1 MRKQLIHIISV
12 FFILLLFGCTGNIE
26 IPTTSE
32 PENTQ
37 TSENGNSNNPTGD
50 NPGTNPTSGT
60 DDEKSS
66 SSPVY
71 TITIADLTNG
81 TVTPDKTSA
90 KAEETVTLTVTPE
103 WGYEL
108 ASLTVTDS
116 NNKAVTVTDS
126 KFTMPAANVTVNVS
140 FKKIAFSWDKYVDS
154 DIDPD
159 SDCGTITD
167 FTVAETADGCSFH
180 ITFNT
185 DDRAEASYSQS
196 HVAVRNVY
204 VKGGVLY
211 KFSWQDFSNYGTIS
225 LASFWLDCAQKWFSA
240 GASNSLITPD
250 YNYIN
255 YVYFKTDEDD
265 VLTITFRPNHVS
277 DDYEISNFKVEP
289 EIQESDTE
297 YTITMPDTL
306 SNGTVTVDKTTAKA
320 GETVTFNVTPE
331 WGYYSYIWVTDS
343 NNNRILVT
351 DNKFTMPSSN
361 VTVSIRFSQFD
372 SSNYEWV
379 CGVDDPKPADPGE
392 MTNYQSSGSGCSFD
406 IQFKDDEPYDGS
418 YSASKVA
425 VKNIYVK
432 GGVLYR
438 FSWTSYLKKDNSF
451 LKGTSIK
458 LNGFYLNRAKKWLDS
473 AIPNN
478 NIISYTSG
486 NYFGWGTDNSVYC
499 MFDSDEV
506 IDVVFRPV
514 HISASYTIY
523 NFKVEKTDIY
533 NVTFDTNGG
542 SDSPSPQ
549 RIFGG
554 QNATKP
560 ENPTKEGYI
569 FAGWQYNGSD
579 FDFKTPISDN
589 ITLTAQWKLAYKVI
603 FDSNGGS
610 EVTSQ
615 VIENGKKA
623 SYPVRP
629 KREGYV
635 FKGWRLSGS
644 DSNFDFYNT
653 PITDT
658 ITLTAQWNP
667 LYTVTFNSDG
677 GSDVASRLIEN
688 GTRMGTPDYPK
699 REGYVFKGWR
709 LPGSDTNFDFYNT
722 PITDNITLIAQ
733 WKQTYTV
740 TFDTN
745 GGSEVASKQIEIQ
758 NRVPKPEDPTK
769 EGYYFLGW
777 LKDEN
782 YFYFDDTEY
791 DSNITLSAQW
801 SEYYGTKAPT
811 EAKEVGDIVFSD
823 GSAIPYADFK
833 TLYSSVRNARKN
845 VIIAIIFYKGTEL
858 NSDDSEGN
866 PDTTTSRT
874 LGLGLKRC
882 KLVWCTSSAN
892 AYKTNITTIACT
904 PSGSDGAYTFA
915 GDKNGSDNLEQIAE
929 FLNEKHQTDETVVN
943 DTGVGQ
949 NSSVT
954 PEEAAELYPAFY
966 YGKNYKDQ
974 EGSNVTGTAYETGWY
989 LPTSAELFQ
998 IYVNGIGPD
1007 KVLDIGNLF
1016 RELVGGQFNDWF
1028 RASSQHASADI
1039 KASEIYSGTGAWH
1052 NEEKDKY
1059 AFCYCIREFN

>member
-277 DDYEISNFKVEP
+277 GDYVISNFTVEP
-289 EIQESDTE
+289 EIPDLDTE
-297 YTITMPDTL
+297 YTITMPDTV
-306 SNGTVTVDKTTAKA
+306 SHGTVTVDKTTAKA

-331 WGYYSYIWVTDS
+331 WGFYSNIWVTDS

-438 FSWTSYLKKDNSF
+438 FSWTSYLKKDNATMQC
-451 LKGTSIK
+451 KSIK
-458 LNGFYLNRAKKWLDS
+458 LNGFILKRAVPWGWLDS
-473 AIPNN
+473 ATAT
-478 NIISYTSG
+478 NIISYASERFDWG
-486 NYFGWGTDNSVYC
+486 VGWVTDNSVYC

-514 HISASYTIY
+514 HISASYRIY
-523 NFKVEKTDIY
+523 NFKVEETCVH

-542 SDSPSPQ
+542 SAAPAMQIVPD
-549 RIFGG
+549 GE
-554 QNATKP
+554 NAVKP
-560 ENPTKEGYI
+560 KEPTKAAGDDNAGYV
-569 FAGWQYNGSD
+569 FKGWDKDGTD
-579 FDFKTPISDN
+579 FDFKTPIKEN
-589 ITLTAQWKLAYKVI
+589 ITLTARWNPLYKVI
-603 FDSNGGS
+603 CAIGGDDVGSIVQVVENESKATVPDEPTKQGYVFKGWRLNGSNDNFNFAKTPITGTTTLYAQWNPLYSVSFDTDGGS
-610 EVTSQ
+610 TAPEMQ
-615 VIENGKKA
+615 IIENGNKA
-623 SYPVRP
+623 TAPADP
-629 KREGYV
+629 TKEGYV
-635 FKGWRLSGS
+635 FKGWRLNGS
-644 DSNFDFYNT
+644 NDNFNFA
-653 PITDT
+653 DT
-658 ITLTAQWNP
+658 CINGNIELTAKWSP
-667 LYTVTFNSDG
+667 SRKVTFNSNG
-677 GSDVASRLIEN
+677 GSDVLTQTVE
-688 GTRMGTPDYPK
+688 
-699 REGYVFKGWR
+699 KG
-709 LPGSDTNFDFYNT
+709 
-722 PITDNITLIAQ
+722 
-733 WKQTYTV
+733 
-740 TFDTN
+740 
-745 GGSEVASKQIEIQ
+745 
-758 NRVPKPEDPTK
+758 
-769 EGYYFLGW
+769 
-777 LKDEN
+777 
-782 YFYFDDTEY
+782 
-791 DSNITLSAQW
+791 
-801 SEYYGTKAPT
+801 
-811 EAKEVGDIVFSD
+811 
-823 GSAIPYADFK
+823 
-833 TLYSSVRNARKN
+833 
-845 VIIAIIFYKGTEL
+845 
-858 NSDDSEGN
+858 
-866 PDTTTSRT
+866 
-874 LGLGLKRC
+874 
-882 KLVWCTSSAN
+882 
-892 AYKTNITTIACT
+892 
-904 PSGSDGAYTFA
+904 
-915 GDKNGSDNLEQIAE
+915 
-929 FLNEKHQTDETVVN
+929 
-943 DTGVGQ
+943 
-949 NSSVT
+949 
-954 PEEAAELYPAFY
+954 
-966 YGKNYKDQ
+966 
-974 EGSNVTGTAYETGWY
+974 
-989 LPTSAELFQ
+989 
-998 IYVNGIGPD
+998 
-1007 KVLDIGNLF
+1007 
-1016 RELVGGQFNDWF
+1016 
-1028 RASSQHASADI
+1028 
-1039 KASEIYSGTGAWH
+1039 
-1052 NEEKDKY
+1052 
-1059 AFCYCIREFN
+1059 